1 MSEEATKLNTSTTYR
16 LRSARTKIREIQDE
30 DRKKWNGINAKFAGR
45 PRQNAYDIPDEEIDA
60 NHRSCVLLNLIQKI
74 DDLQSTNWIS
84 LKYKASASTN
94 RYEQELE
101 VAKDFIR
108 FTRITEYTYKT
119 YTSSKSSNFTKEEA
133 ESAVLK
139 YKMLNWDSK
148 LVRKMLECK
157 D

>member
-74 DDLQSTNWIS
+74 DDLQSTN
-84 LKYKASASTN
+84 
-94 RYEQELE
+94 
-101 VAKDFIR
+101 
-108 FTRITEYTYKT
+108 
-119 YTSSKSSNFTKEEA
+119 
-133 ESAVLK
+133 
-139 YKMLNWDSK
+139 
-148 LVRKMLECK
+148 
-157 D
+157 